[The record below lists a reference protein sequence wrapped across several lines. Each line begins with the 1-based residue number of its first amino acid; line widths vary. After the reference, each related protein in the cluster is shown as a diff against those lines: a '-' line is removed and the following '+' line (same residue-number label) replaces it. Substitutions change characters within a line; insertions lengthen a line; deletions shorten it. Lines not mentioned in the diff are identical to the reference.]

1 LWGKKKKRPQHCDN
15 HDLRKTYGLA
25 ASSYPS
31 QLLDTLTAHL
41 SQQVLYTQSHNS
53 KATKID
59 YNCAKESIMP
69 RIKEWHLRKMPTSFH
84 SLCSL
89 YCMNK
94 GLLAGPITWMARPKW
109 SQSCFCLW
117 RVKTMP
123 CDLKPWHQKRKM
135 IYHDLPVISLLKQ
148 CFFLFVRLQYNKWCK
163 QFKTMPMHFE
173 NTYLKI
179 GYPLLNPLVCSH
191 YPYQNSCSCNSPILR
206 HSHLHITWHQ
216 VSCDDWCKDIPTAF
230 DLTGAHSGC
239 KYAAFHASLIENFPS
254 LNGEWLGILLPDWI
268 ANTRP
273 GSSHVRPSNANSP
286 FRSGPRDWL
295 GHRGCWW
302 SASRP

>member
-1 LWGKKKKRPQHCDN
+1 MGFMPSMVPFVTLILVRSPRSTFSECLLAGQRSQLLNMKQKRKSDTWNRLRWRTYWTFTKYLFWLIITENSINMATSSVENIIFPMKKLRYIAINPSCHFISPFVRLWGKKKKRPQHCDN

-148 CFFLFVRLQYNKWCK
+148 CFFSICEV
-163 QFKTMPMHFE
+163 T
-173 NTYLKI
+173 
-179 GYPLLNPLVCSH
+179 V
-191 YPYQNSCSCNSPILR
+191 
-206 HSHLHITWHQ
+206 
-216 VSCDDWCKDIPTAF
+216 
-230 DLTGAHSGC
+230 
-239 KYAAFHASLIENFPS
+239 
-254 LNGEWLGILLPDWI
+254 
-268 ANTRP
+268 
-273 GSSHVRPSNANSP
+273 
-286 FRSGPRDWL
+286 
-295 GHRGCWW
+295 
-302 SASRP
+302 